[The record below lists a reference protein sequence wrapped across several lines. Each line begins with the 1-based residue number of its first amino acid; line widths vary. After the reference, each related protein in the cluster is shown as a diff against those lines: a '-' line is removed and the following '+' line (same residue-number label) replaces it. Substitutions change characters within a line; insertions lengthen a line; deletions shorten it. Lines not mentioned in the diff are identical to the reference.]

1 MKVEAKKVV
10 TLEYK
15 ITLTTGELVDS
26 SEISG
31 PFTYIHG
38 IGSIIPGLEKG
49 LEGMEEGEE
58 KEIEI
63 PASEGYGE
71 RNEELITTVSRSQFP
86 ADANLEIGAEFYTY
100 NDKGEA
106 IPFTIADIDG
116 DNVIIDFNHPLAGKD
131 LIAWVRV
138 VNVRNA
144 TPEEIAHG
152 HVH

>member
-1 MKVEAKKVV
+1 MKVEAKRVV

-26 SEISG
+26 SEMSG

-38 IGSIIPGLEKG
+38 IGAIIPGLEKG

-71 RNEELITTVSRSQFP
+71 RNEELLTVVPRAQFP
-86 ADANLEIGAEFYTY
+86 ADANVEVGAEFYTY
-100 NDKGEA
+100 NEKGEA
-106 IPFTIADIDG
+106 IPFTITSIDG
-116 DNVIIDFNHPLAGKD
+116 ENVTIDFNHPLAGKD
-131 LIAWVRV
+131 LIAWVKV
-138 VNVRNA
+138 VGIREA